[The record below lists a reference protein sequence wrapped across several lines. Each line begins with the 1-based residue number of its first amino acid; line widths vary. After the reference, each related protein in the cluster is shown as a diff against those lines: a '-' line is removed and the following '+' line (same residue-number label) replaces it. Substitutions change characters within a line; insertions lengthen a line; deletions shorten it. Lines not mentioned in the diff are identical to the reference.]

1 MSLREYPDSFETTTG
16 VLAATQGAL
25 LTTTHELHEVR
36 AKLATATAA
45 AETLRKAL
53 ELRDAALDAG
63 SSHFMI
69 VDLLTKGRPII
80 YVNRALAHEHGYE
93 PEQLIGQSVNMLT
106 VKSDA
111 AAPQQQPGQFYKDIA
126 SGQTVRTEI
135 QAVRRDGSTFWVGVC
150 STPLRNAQ
158 GVVTHYVTVG
168 ADITA
173 RMEAER
179 KKKELQE
186 QLVSEM
192 RERERIGIELRL
204 AQKLE
209 SVGRLAAGLAHEINT
224 PIQYVGDSVYFLQSA
239 FADISRLLNA
249 YRDAMTDQQ
258 AMADAAVRESALA
271 AINALQGEIDYE
283 FLSVEVPKAFQR
295 TLEGAERVTGIV
307 RAMKEF
313 AHPDSAEHTPADLN
327 QGLRTTLVV
336 ASNEYK
342 YDAIVSMQAGD
353 IPLVKCNLGEL
364 NQVFLNL
371 IVNAAHAI
379 RDSSKDAGTGCINV
393 DTRVD
398 GGFAEIAISDN
409 GCGIAP
415 ENVEKIFDPFFTTKE
430 VGRGT
435 GQGLAIARSIVV
447 DKHGG
452 DIRVESDVGVGTRF
466 VLRLPVEGRAER
478 PDAVRSDSMQPDSI
492 QQHP

>member
-1 MSLREYPDSFETTTG
+1 MSSREYPDSFETTTG

-36 AKLATATAA
+36 AQLATATAA

-53 ELRDAALDAG
+53 ELRDAALDAS

-111 AAPQQQPGQFYKDIA
+111 AAPQAPGQFYKDIA
-126 SGQTVRTEI
+126 SGRTLRTEL

-150 STPLRNAQ
+150 TTPLRNAR

-186 QLVSEM
+186 QLVNEM
-192 RERERIGIELRL
+192 RERERIAIELRL

-249 YRDAMTDQQ
+249 YRDAMTNQQ
-258 AMADAAVRESALA
+258 AMADAALREAALA
-271 AINALQGEIDYE
+271 AVNALQCEIDYD

-313 AHPDSAEHTPADLN
+313 AHPDSAEHAPADLN
-327 QGLRTTLVV
+327 QGLRTTLIV

-342 YDAIVSMQAGD
+342 YDAVVSMQAGD
-353 IPLVKCNLGEL
+353 MPLVKCNLGEL

-379 RDSSKDAGTGCINV
+379 RDSGKDAGSGCIDV
-393 DTRVD
+393 ATRVD
-398 GGFAEIAISDN
+398 GDCAEIAIGDN

-415 ENVEKIFDPFFTTKE
+415 ENLEKIFDPFFTTKE

-452 DIRVESDVGVGTRF
+452 DISVESNVGVGTRF
-466 VLRLPVEGRAER
+466 VLRLPIAGRAER
-478 PDAVRSDSMQPDSI
+478 PDAVKPDSMQQYP
-492 QQHP
+492 

>member
-1 MSLREYPDSFETTTG
+1 MSSVDYPDSFETTTG

-36 AKLATATAA
+36 AQLATATAA

-53 ELRDAALDAG
+53 ELRDAALDAS
-63 SSHFMI
+63 SSHFML
-69 VDLLTKGRPII
+69 VDLLADGRPIV

-93 PEQLIGQSVNMLT
+93 PEQLIGQNVT
-106 VKSDA
+106 VLIARSDE
-111 AAPQQQPGQFYKDIA
+111 PDTRPPRQFHEDIA
-126 SGQTVRTEI
+126 AGRTVRTEL
-135 QAVRRDGSTFWVGVC
+135 QALRRDGSTFWVGIC
-150 STPLRNAQ
+150 TTPLRNAQ
-158 GVVTHYVTVG
+158 GIVTHSVTVG

-186 QLVSEM
+186 QLYTEM
-192 RERERIGIELRL
+192 QERERMAIELRL

-249 YRDAMTDQQ
+249 YRDAMTNQQ
-258 AMADAAVRESALA
+258 AMAEATTLAAALA
-271 AINALQGEIDYE
+271 AIDGLQCEIDYE

-313 AHPDSAEHTPADLN
+313 AHPDGAEHAPADLN
-327 QGLRTTLVV
+327 HGLRTTITV

-342 YDAIVSMQAGD
+342 YDAALDLQTGEVPM
-353 IPLVKCNLGEL
+353 VKCNLGEL

-379 RDSSKDAGTGCINV
+379 RDSGKDAGTGCISV
-393 DTRVD
+393 TTRVD
-398 GGFAEIAISDN
+398 GDCAEIVIGDN
-409 GCGIAP
+409 GCGITP
-415 ENVEKIFDPFFTTKE
+415 ENLDKIFDPFFTTKE

-452 DIRVESDVGVGTRF
+452 DIRVDSEVGVGTRF
-466 VLRLPVEGRAER
+466 ILRLPIAGRPER
-478 PDAVRSDSMQPDSI
+478 VDAAKSDSTKAAPLL
-492 QQHP
+492 HP